1 MITGT
6 DNILNI
12 VNFLF
17 LSLIFSLEGRN
28 GVLLEQRP
36 LLRLI
41 VLLSLI
47 HHRCLRYHHYYFQ
60 QTFFKELHF

>member
-6 DNILNI
+6 DNIHNI

-36 LLRLI
+36 L
-41 VLLSLI
+41 
-47 HHRCLRYHHYYFQ
+47 
-60 QTFFKELHF
+60 FK